1 MNNAEV
7 LIKFTANDDEA
18 TKKEKEQEQQLKAL
32 QKTGENVASG
42 LAIAVDAMAAAF
54 VGMGISYNAE
64 IETYLTRLTTLTGS
78 VEKANAVLDQIK
90 QDALKTPFD
99 VKSLTQAEALLLSTG
114 ITAEQVR
121 DDIINLGN
129 AISASGG
136 GNAEL
141 QRMAVNL
148 QQIKNVGKA
157 SALDIKQ
164 FAYAGIDVYGL
175 LADSLGIT
183 RGEVKDLDISYEML
197 SNALAKASSQGGKY
211 YGAMEAQS
219 KTMNGAMSNLQES
232 FQVFAGNM
240 SEGVFNAIK
249 DLIPQ
254 LTNMFD
260 WLTAN
265 KDLVMAIVVPF
276 MTFINILGG
285 FMILKKIT
293 GLFKAFG
300 FAMSANPI
308 IAVIATIT
316 ALVAGFMYLWNNCEG
331 FRNFFI
337 DMWEAIKNAVGIVVD
352 AIVGFFQNAIT
363 NIVTMWNNIVIFFT
377 TLWENIK
384 AIFMVVV
391 EWVNTTIIQPLL
403 AIIMPIVDFIK
414 NLFIVIIALIAM
426 GLEAIWGVLSV
437 VASWVYDNVIS
448 PIIAIFQI
456 CHDFIVN
463 NIITPIVDFFTAA
476 WQMISEG
483 AIFLGESIKNVF
495 NAVKDFVYNYIISP
509 IVNFFVNAFNTIV
522 NFIVNVATKIK
533 NALVSAFTFVRDKVS
548 SLFQTLAG
556 IIKAPINAVIGAING
571 VLNGLNQLKIPD
583 WVPIIGGASPNFK
596 MIPQLNVGTN
606 YVPDDTLAMI
616 HKGEA
621 VIPKKFNP
629 YANGVNNRTIGSMG
643 TGNVTPIVNVYAEF
657 ETDPIGQVVS
667 KIKTFSGGAKND
679 FNYGQGVA

>member
-7 LIKFTANDDEA
+7 LIKFTADDNEA
-18 TKKEKEQEQQLKAL
+18 IKKEKEQEQQLKEL

-42 LAIAVDAMAAAF
+42 LAVAVDAMAAAF

-78 VEKANAVLDQIK
+78 AEKANAVLDQIK

-114 ITAEQVR
+114 ISAEQAR

-183 RGEVKDLDISYEML
+183 KEEVTDLKITYEML
-197 SNALAKASSQGGKY
+197 SNALAQASAQGGKY

-232 FQVFAGNM
+232 FQVFAGNL

-249 DLIPQ
+249 DIIPQ
-254 LTNMFD
+254 LTAMFD

-265 KDLVMAIVVPF
+265 KDLVMAIIIPLT
-276 MTFINILGG
+276 TFINLLGG
-285 FMILKKIT
+285 LIIVKKIT
-293 GLFKAFG
+293 KWVKALWVV
-300 FAMSANPI
+300 MSANPI
-308 IAVIATIT
+308 VLIAMAIAS
-316 ALVAGFMYLWNNCEG
+316 LVAGFIYLWNNCEG

-337 DMWEAIKNAVGIVVD
+337 DMWEAIKKVVGVVVD
-352 AIVGFFQNAIT
+352 AIVGFFQSAIK
-363 NIVTMWNNIVIFFT
+363 NIVTMWTNIVTFFT

-391 EWVNTTIIQPLL
+391 EWVNTTIIQPLM
-403 AIIMPIVDFIK
+403 AIIMPIIEFTK
-414 NLFIVIIALIAM
+414 NLWIVIIALVAW
-426 GLEAIWGVLSV
+426 GLEAIWNILSGV
-437 VASWVYDNVIS
+437 ATWVYNTIIAPIISFFTMLFDFLVNVIIK
-448 PIIAIFQI
+448 PIADFFINSWNFIAEKATEFGESVKNRFNAIK
-456 CHDFIVN
+456 DFIMN
-463 NIITPIVDFFTAA
+463 FIIIPV
-476 WQMISEG
+476 
-483 AIFLGESIKNVF
+483 
-495 NAVKDFVYNYIISP
+495 
-509 IVNFFVNAFNTIV
+509 VNFFVSKFNGLLEFVHNAAN
-522 NFIVNVATKIK
+522 KIK
-533 NALVSAFTFVRDKVS
+533 EFFVTAFTFVRDKLAS
-548 SLFQTLAG
+548 IFGTLVG
-556 IIKAPINAVIGAING
+556 IIKSPINAIIGAING
-571 VLNGLNQLKIPD
+571 VLSSLNKLKIPD
-583 WVPIIGGASPNFK
+583 WVPVIGGASPNFK

-606 YVPDDTLAMI
+606 YVPEDQLAMI

-629 YANGVNNRTIGSMG
+629 YANGINNRTIGAMG

-679 FNYGQGVA
+679 YNYGQGVA